1 MMIDDAKIITS
12 LEYAYCLKKYVK
24 STAMKN
30 PDIDAINALEQ
41 DKIYLEYN

>member
-1 MMIDDAKIITS
+1 MIIDDAKTITS

-30 PDIDAINALEQ
+30 PDIDAINALE
-41 DKIYLEYN
+41 